1 MRGLLR
7 DWRRWSSG
15 ERLTALVILAVS
27 LGSVPASV
35 LLHGLG

>member
-15 ERLTALVILAVS
+15 ERLAALVILAVS
-27 LGSVPASV
+27 LAGLPATV
-35 LLHGLG
+35 LLQGLG